1 MGEYSFPTEG
11 LDASGLRVAIVVSR
25 FNEDITGALLDGA
38 RRALTDHGLAADAL
52 TLVSVPGAYEL
63 PLTAKQLAAHGAADA
78 VICLGAV
85 VRGDTPHFDYVAG
98 EAARGIMQASL
109 DTGIPIIFGVLTV
122 DTRQQA
128 VERVGGSEGHKG
140 EEAAI
145 TAIEMANLLGRLAG
159 RGHRA

>member
-1 MGEYSFPTEG
+1 MGEYSFPLAG

-38 RRALTDHGLAADAL
+38 TRALQEHGLAADAL
-52 TLVSVPGAYEL
+52 SVESVPGAYEL
-63 PLTAKQLAAHGAADA
+63 PLVAKQLAAHGACDA

-109 DTGIPIIFGVLTV
+109 DTGVPVIFGVLTV

-128 VERVGGSEGHKG
+128 LDRVGGSEGHKG

-145 TAIEMANLLGRLAG
+145 TAIEMANLVRRLSG
-159 RGHRA
+159 GSHRA